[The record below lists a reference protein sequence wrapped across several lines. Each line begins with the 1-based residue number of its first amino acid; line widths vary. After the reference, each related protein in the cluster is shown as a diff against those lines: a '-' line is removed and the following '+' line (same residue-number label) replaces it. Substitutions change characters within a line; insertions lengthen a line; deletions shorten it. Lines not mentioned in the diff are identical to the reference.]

1 MKAFLPFVALLLVLL
16 FGCDQDHDDFR
27 VTGEGLSMTIND
39 KVVFTAKDIDYYDLS
54 THFIYLKETNSFLN
68 DKLVRDSF
76 QIYADGE
83 KIYSGVF
90 HSWVMSSMPM
100 GPSIYTP
107 TLFYGDYLLPITFSS
122 YLNQEGKRIPL
133 EDPRGDP
140 RIIDALKSWNQLH
153 EGLHCE
159 IKSVQ
164 LTSGNKVSMELE
176 LINNDSF
183 NYYYLDPEK
192 MGLGLFHYFTNGLSF
207 WSPTLKKSFDNHVQ
221 HIQPEP
227 WNSWQIKWLSVI
239 GSHEKKTI
247 WINYPNFDPIPE
259 GQYKLYFRFPGLSH
273 VEKEDLVQRYGRI
286 WLGDLELSQD
296 FQIR

>member
-1 MKAFLPFVALLLVLL
+1 MKTFLPFVALLLVLL
-16 FGCDQDHDDFR
+16 FGCDQDQDVFR
-27 VTGEGLSMTIND
+27 ATGEGLSMTIND
-39 KVVFTAKDIDYYDLS
+39 KAVFTAKDIDYYDLS

-68 DKLVRDSF
+68 DKLLRDSF
-76 QIYADGE
+76 QIYANGE

-90 HSWVMSSMPM
+90 VSWVTSSIPFC
-100 GPSIYTP
+100 PAIYSP
-107 TLFYGDYLLPITFSS
+107 GSFYEDYLVPITLNS
-122 YLNQEGKRIPL
+122 YIDHNGKKVPPV
-133 EDPRGDP
+133 DPRKDP

-159 IKSVQ
+159 IRSVRF
-164 LTSGNKVSMELE
+164 TSGNKVSMELE

-207 WSPTLKKSFDNHVQ
+207 WSPTQQKSFENHLQ

-227 WNSWQIKWLSVI
+227 WDSWQMNWLSLI

-247 WINYPNFDPIPE
+247 SIQYTNFDPIPA
-259 GQYKLYFRFPGLSH
+259 GPYILNFRFPGLFH
-273 VEKEDLVQRYGRI
+273 VDKGDLVQRNGRI
-286 WLGDLELSQD
+286 WLGELDLSRD